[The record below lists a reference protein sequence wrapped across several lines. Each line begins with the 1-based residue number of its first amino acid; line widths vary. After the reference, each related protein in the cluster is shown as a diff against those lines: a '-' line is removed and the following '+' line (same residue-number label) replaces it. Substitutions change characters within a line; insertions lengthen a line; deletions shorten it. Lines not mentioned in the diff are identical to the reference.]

1 MSAWQTDTMDL
12 HLAWN
17 HLGRYHTHRRSILFQ
32 ADGASF
38 CGCDLKMQ
46 GSWVQRLGFGN
57 GASLL
62 REGSNHSIF
71 QKGQHKSQIPRHN
84 EIVDEL
90 ARKICKDLGISFVR

>member
-1 MSAWQTDTMDL
+1 MAL
-12 HLAWN
+12 YLAGNN
-17 HLGRYHTHRRSILFQ
+17 HGSHHTHQWCILFQ
-32 ADGASF
+32 ANGAGI
-38 CGCDLKMQ
+38 CGCNLKKVQ